1 VKENMFFILDIII
14 SLTQIAGRRRGG
26 IPSCGFNTNGV
37 DTKSETS
44 QTANDISRK
53 VNGYNGYNGE

>member
-1 VKENMFFILDIII
+1 MFFILDIII
-14 SLTQIAGRRRGG
+14 SLTKVARRGRGGRGG